1 MSAHPSTSSEDLLR
15 WRAGQEAAQARQRQE
30 LREYAP
36 PKDHTLGKAMA
47 LIDLA
52 AALHGW
58 PLPEDVVRRRECRRA
73 RETWARLHR
82 GMSRDGRG

>member
-1 MSAHPSTSSEDLLR
+1 MSTHPPPRSEDLRR
-15 WRAGQEAAQARQRQE
+15 WLAGQEAAQARQRQE
-30 LREYAP
+30 LRERP
-36 PKDHTLGKAMA
+36 PSETVTKAMA

-82 GMSRDGRG
+82 GMARDGRG